1 MVIQDTLQLFTFS
14 KYLTNM
20 RFLFP
25 LLSLCFISNTT
36 FAQLEGGLSG
46 SYFTQNLPEWETAVF
61 GLRSNERLL
70 KSGFGQ
76 QIDFKIAG
84 FENYRIQFHLNA
96 GTNYATTSLENRTFK
111 LRKND
116 ISLSSKIFFLS
127 LEADCDCPTFS
138 REAGLLEKGLFAEF
152 LTGASFF
159 QGEMTEQST
168 LISEDNGVIF
178 KIGLGFGVE
187 IGITDL
193 VTISPYFRYQRYFKA
208 EWEGLQEDLTTFDP
222 TTTVEGSNTTPINQL
237 SAGIRLG
244 ISLQR

>member
-1 MVIQDTLQLFTFS
+1 
-14 KYLTNM
+14 M
-20 RFLFP
+20 RFLFV
-25 LLSLCFISNTT
+25 LLSFCFLSNDS

-46 SYFTQNLPEWETAVF
+46 TYFTQNLSEWETAIF

-76 QIDFKIAG
+76 QVDLRVAG

-96 GTNYATTSLENRTFK
+96 GTTNATTSLENRAFK

-116 ISLSSKIFFLS
+116 LSLSSKIFFLS

-159 QGEMTEQST
+159 QAEMTNESNI
-168 LISEDNGVIF
+168 ISEDNGIAF
-178 KIGLGFGVE
+178 KIGLGLGVE
-187 IGITDL
+187 IGITDF
-193 VTISPYFRYQRYFKA
+193 VTISPFFRYERYFKA
-208 EWEGLQEDLTTFDP
+208 EWENLQEDLTTFDP
-222 TTTVEGSNTTPINQL
+222 SATVEGSNTTPINQL

>member
-1 MVIQDTLQLFTFS
+1 
-14 KYLTNM
+14 M
-20 RFLFP
+20 RFIFALF
-25 LLSLCFISNTT
+25 SIAFFTNIS

-46 SYFTQNLPEWETAVF
+46 TYFTQTLPEWETVVF
-61 GLRSNERLL
+61 GFRSNERLL
-70 KSGFGQ
+70 KSGYGQ
-76 QIDFKIAG
+76 AIDLKIAG

-96 GTNYATTSLENRTFK
+96 GTNNATTSLEDRAFK

-116 ISLSSKIFFLS
+116 IGLSGKIFFLS

-159 QGEMTEQST
+159 QAEMTNDNSI
-168 LISEDNGVIF
+168 ISEDNGVTF
-178 KIGLGFGVE
+178 KIGFGLGVE

-193 VTISPYFRYQRYFKA
+193 VTISPFVRYQRYFNA
-208 EWEGLQEDLTTFDP
+208 EWEDLQQDLTTFDP
-222 TTTVEGSNTTPINQL
+222 STTMEENNTTPINQL